1 MKLRKLFAALA
12 ASAVAVSAMSVAA
25 FAADATGE
33 DGLAVIA
40 YAGGDW
46 TAQYWANGETYASEM
61 NSAVI
66 TGDGTYTVS
75 VKAVA
80 TVVDEDTGEDVN
92 VEGTS
97 DLAFAAL
104 QVVNGEN
111 LFPGMVITIDS
122 VKFDG
127 NEVALKGT
135 PYTSSDEGITTRVN
149 LFNEWVSKLPDDAR
163 TVDGLAA
170 DATATAVD
178 RAVGP
183 WTVMEVTFTVTG
195 TSGAAAE
202 EAPVEEPAEAPATT
216 EAPAEEPAEAPATT
230 GDVDVATDSTKGSPD
245 TGIADVAAVAG
256 LAVLAGGAFIVAKK
270 RK

>member
-12 ASAVAVSAMSVAA
+12 ASAVAVSTMAVSA
-25 FAADATGE
+25 FAADAIGE

-40 YAGGDW
+40 FAGGDW

-61 NSAVI
+61 NSAII

-80 TVVDEDTGEDVN
+80 TVVDEDTGDDVN
-92 VEGTS
+92 IEGTS

-104 QVVNGEN
+104 QVVNGES

-127 NEVALKGT
+127 NEVALNGT
-135 PYTSSDEGITTRVN
+135 PYTSSDDGITTRVN
-149 LFNEWVSKLPDDAR
+149 LFNEWVSKIPDDAR
-163 TVDGLAA
+163 TIDGLAA
-170 DATATAVD
+170 DATATPVD

-195 TSGAAAE
+195 ASAAAE
-202 EAPVEEPAEAPATT
+202 EAPAE
-216 EAPAEEPAEAPATT
+216 EAPAEEAPAEEAPAT
-230 GDVDVATDSTKGSPD
+230 GDVSAETDSTKGSPD
-245 TGIADVAAVAG
+245 TGVADVAAVAG